1 LPVDRERWN
10 QVDGLLQSA
19 LQHTPQE
26 RDDFLRRAC
35 AGDQLLEHEVRSH
48 LRAQLEAGKS
58 LENPVF
64 EGTTQAVA
72 AEEDEVTKSSDPLI
86 HTEFSHYR
94 IVEKLGGGG
103 MGVVYK
109 AQDGRLHRW
118 VALKLLPDEIARDRD
133 ALARFTR
140 EARAASSLN
149 HPNICTVHDIG
160 EQNGRTFIVMEYLEG
175 KTLKHYIA
183 ERAVEF
189 ERLLALGIEIADALD
204 TAHARG
210 IVHRDIKPANIFV
223 TTRGAAKVLDF
234 GLATI
239 GGGGTAEPQALAAD
253 ASTILR
259 DQLTAAG
266 TTLGTP
272 GYMSP
277 EQVLGKSLDA
287 RTDLFS
293 FGVVLYEMATGIRP
307 FAGET
312 IADIREQVLHKNPA
326 AVRSMDAGVP
336 EKLERVISKCL
347 EKDRDRRYRH
357 ASEIRVELQRLKQD
371 TDAARIAT
379 GAEPRAPTDLARPRK
394 HRRVWLMLAAVLLLL
409 AGVGVVLVRHH
420 PMPLLTEKDSILITA
435 VSNRTGDQVFD
446 GALRTALEISLEQ
459 SPYLNVI
466 SDRKVRET
474 LQLMAKPP
482 DTPLTDDIGREIC
495 LRSGVKAMLGSSI
508 ASLGSRYVITLKAI
522 NADTGDALAEEQVEA
537 GSKEQVL
544 SALGIGATSLR
555 QKLGE
560 SLSSVERLDTPL
572 PEATT
577 TSLDAL
583 KSYSLGL
590 AQFSKG
596 ELAGSIPLFQHAI
609 ELDAAFASAYA
620 NLGRSHQILGDEVAA
635 QTAIRKAYALRD
647 RASKREKLDI
657 SAVYFQMATGQIDH
671 CIQTCELW
679 KQIYPRDFVPYRILG
694 FEYGCLGRW
703 QESAEGF
710 GEAMKL
716 DPEQALP
723 YAGLIE
729 DYMALNR
736 LADAQAIYKKAQSR
750 KLDEPMLGYLLAF
763 LEGDTGRM
771 AEIAGSQ
778 TRQASFHLDHDLL
791 SAESDTEAYF
801 GRLGRARELSR
812 RAADTALSAG
822 EKEPAADIYA
832 KAALREALFGN
843 AAAARRYVSAALT
856 PYEGIFRRTHTAL
869 ALALAGELAGA
880 GNLAHELASRYPE
893 DTLVSNLSVPE
904 IRAAMQIMGGRP
916 AAALDQ
922 LAPAAA
928 YELGWAT
935 PPLMPAYLRG
945 QAFLAAH
952 RGREAA
958 AEFQKILDHRGVVLR
973 TPIGA
978 LAHLGLGRAEVLEA
992 LASQG
997 DQAAPFRAKA
1007 RAAYEDFLTL
1017 WKSADPEIPVLKQA
1031 RAEYVRV
1038 NKLAG
1043 PVH

>member
-1 LPVDRERWN
+1 VDRERRN

-19 LQHTPQE
+19 LQHAPQE

-35 AGDQLLEHEVRSH
+35 TGDQLLEREVRSH
-48 LRAQLEAGKS
+48 LQAQLEAGNS

-109 AQDGRLHRW
+109 AEDDRLHRW
-118 VALKLLPDEIARDRD
+118 VALKFLPDELARDRD

-183 ERAVEF
+183 ERPVEF

-239 GGGGTAEPQALAAD
+239 AGGITAERQAPAPD

-312 IADIREQVLHKNPA
+312 IADVREQVLHKNPA
-326 AVRSMDAGVP
+326 PVGSMNAGVP

-347 EKDRDRRYRH
+347 EKDRDLRYSH
-357 ASEIRVELQRLKQD
+357 ASEIRVELQRLKRE
-371 TDAARIAT
+371 TDAARTAT
-379 GAEPRAPTDLARPRK
+379 GAEPRAPRGLARPPK
-394 HRRVWLMLAAVLLLL
+394 HRRLWLVLAAVLLLL
-409 AGVGVVLVRHH
+409 AGVGVIFRHRQ
-420 PMPLLTEKDSILITA
+420 MPLLTEKDSILIMG
-435 VSNRTGDQVFD
+435 VSNRTGDPVFD

-459 SPYLNVI
+459 SPYLNVV

-474 LQLMAKPP
+474 LQLMAKTP

-495 LRSGVKAMLGSSI
+495 LRSGVKAMLGISI

-544 SALGIGATSLR
+544 SALGTAATSLR

-560 SLSSVERLDTPL
+560 SLSSVKRLDTPL
-572 PEATT
+572 PEATAS
-577 TSLDAL
+577 SLDAV

-609 ELDAAFASAYA
+609 ELDAEFASAYA
-620 NLGRSHQILGDEVAA
+620 NLGRAHQILGEEAAA
-635 QTAIRKAYALRD
+635 QAAIRKAYALRD

-679 KQIYPRDFVPYRILG
+679 KQIYPRDFVPHRILG

-710 GEAMKL
+710 GEAIKL

-736 LADAQAIYKKAQSR
+736 LADAQAIYKKAQGR
-750 KLDEPMLGYLLAF
+750 KLDEPTLGYLLAF

-778 TRQASFHLDHDLL
+778 SRQASFHLDHDLL
-791 SAESDTEAYF
+791 SAQSDTEAYF
-801 GRLGRARELSR
+801 GRLGSARELSR

-843 AAAARRYVSAALT
+843 PAAARRYVSAALT

-869 ALALAGELAGA
+869 ALALAGELARA
-880 GNLAHELASRYPE
+880 GNLTHELASRYPD
-893 DTLVSNLSVPE
+893 DTLVSNLSLPE
-904 IRAAMQIMGGRP
+904 IRAAIQIMAGRP
-916 AAALDQ
+916 AAAVDQ
-922 LAPAAA
+922 LAPAAL
-928 YELGWAT
+928 YELGWAV
-935 PPLMPAYLRG
+935 PQLMPAYLRG

-958 AEFQKILDHRGVVLR
+958 AEFQKILDHRGVVLSS
-973 TPIGA
+973 PIAA
-978 LAHLGLGRAEVLEA
+978 LAHLGLGRAEALEA
-992 LASQG
+992 SDSQG

-1017 WKSADPEIPVLKQA
+1017 WKSADPDIPVLKQA

-1043 PVH
+1043 SWR